1 MSARKKFGPL
11 KKPTK
16 TTLKKLTESPGVYSL
31 NGPNGKILYIGKAKQ
46 NRPDERI
53 GEHLVAD
60 KIPFEKFG
68 FIPTTTQVEALKLE
82 KKLIKQRKPKYNKQ
96 GK

>member
-1 MSARKKFGPL
+1 MAQRKKFGPL

-16 TTLKKLTESPGVYSL
+16 TNLNKLTNGPGVYSL
-31 NGPNGKILYIGKAKQ
+31 NDDSGKTLYIGKAKQ
-46 NRPDERI
+46 NRPDDRI
-53 GEHLVAD
+53 NEHLDVD
-60 KIPFEKFG
+60 KVPFKKFG
-68 FIPTTTQVEALKLE
+68 FIKTPTQEDALKLE